1 MDTFESR
8 VAGIP
13 CQIEVTHYSEDRP
26 MRVTGSGFGDADPPE
41 PEEFLFTVL
50 DRKGYPAPWLEQK
63 LTATDAS
70 RIKREYLSTR
80 H

>member
-13 CQIEVTHYSEDRP
+13 CQIEVTYYSEDRP

-41 PEEFLFTVL
+41 PEEFEFTVL
-50 DRKGYPAPWLEQK
+50 DRKGYPAPWMERK
-63 LTATDAS
+63 LTRDDYQ
-70 RIKREYLSTR
+70 RIKQEYLQ
-80 H
+80 

>member
-13 CQIEVTHYSEDRP
+13 CQIEVTYYSEDRP

-41 PEEFLFTVL
+41 PEEFEFTVL
-50 DRKGYPAPWLEQK
+50 DRKGYPAPWLERK
-63 LTATDAS
+63 LTRDDYQ
-70 RIKREYLSTR
+70 RIKQEYLQ
-80 H
+80 